1 MPLQS
6 FTQWLADR
14 PPEVPDAGRLA
25 LVIAQ
30 AGAAGVSRERLLRV
44 LQVSPETL
52 EILLRAMETTG
63 QVVVVKVG
71 GERRYRATM

>member
-1 MPLQS
+1 MPLPS
-6 FTQWLADR
+6 FTEWLEDR

-30 AGAAGVSRERLLRV
+30 SGMAGVSRETLLRV

-52 EILLRAMETTG
+52 EILLRALLTAG
-63 QVVVVKVG
+63 QVVVVQVG
-71 GERRYRATM
+71 EQWRYRAAM